1 MSSAK
6 QGAFACALF
15 VAFGAAAPARAQ
27 FYKDKTL
34 TLLVNYGVGGNA
46 DTEAR
51 VYQRFLPKYI
61 PGNPSVII
69 QNAPGAGGINGLNV
83 LGLGLGAKPDGYTMG
98 YFTVSATDSLVDNPA
113 LKMKIPDFTYVAGAR
128 GWNIAYGRKDIPPGM
143 SKPADLGKATKLFLG
158 GYSKASSV
166 DTRLRLAAEI
176 MGIPYQLVTGFPAT
190 ADINKAMIQGEVNFT
205 VSSLPGFTTQ
215 AIPQIITP
223 GIGMAY
229 FQYSIIGADG
239 KPGGNENLVKQGIPI
254 FEDFYQAA
262 FGKPP
267 SGPKAEA
274 MLILNDIGSKLQ
286 RAMVFNPAAP
296 AEAAQTMRKAIAQVA
311 ADPEFQAEFK
321 RVTSENADLVA
332 PAELEPLFA
341 RVRALDP
348 EVKKVLENAVN
359 GE

>member
-1 MSSAK
+1 MRTTK
-6 QGAFACALF
+6 TIAL
-15 VAFGAAAPARAQ
+15 ATALAGLCAAPASAQ

-34 TLLVNYGVGGNA
+34 TLLINYGVGGNA

-61 PGNPSVII
+61 PGNPSIVI
-69 QNAPGAGGINGLNV
+69 QNAPGAGGINGINV
-83 LGLGLGAKPDGYTMG
+83 LGMGLGAKPDGYTMG

-113 LKMKIPDFTYVAGAR
+113 LKVKIPDFAYVAGAR

-143 SKPADLGKATKLFLG
+143 TKPSDLGKATKLFLG

-166 DTRLRLAAEI
+166 DTRLRLAADI
-176 MGIPYQLVTGFPAT
+176 MGIPYQLVTGFPGT

-215 AIPQIITP
+215 AVPQIIEP

-239 KPGGNENLVKQGIPI
+239 KPAGNENLRKQGIQI
-254 FEDFYQAA
+254 FEDFYQQA
-262 FGKPP
+262 FGKAP

-274 MLILNDIGSKLQ
+274 LLILNDIGSKLQ
-286 RAMVFNPAAP
+286 RAMVFNTAAP
-296 AEAAQTMRKAIAQVA
+296 AEAVQTMRKAVAQVA
-311 ADPEFQAEFK
+311 ADPEFQSEFK

-332 PAELEPLFA
+332 PAELDPLFA
-341 RVRALDP
+341 RVRSLDP
-348 EVKKVLENAVN
+348 TVKKVLAVAVN